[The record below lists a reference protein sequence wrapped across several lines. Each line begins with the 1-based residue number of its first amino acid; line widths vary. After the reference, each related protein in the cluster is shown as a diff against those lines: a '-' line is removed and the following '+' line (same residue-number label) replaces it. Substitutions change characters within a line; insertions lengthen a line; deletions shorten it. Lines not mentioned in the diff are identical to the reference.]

1 MIAFSFF
8 LLWFLYSQKPLYLIQ
23 NLNLCS
29 KIIETKVEA
38 KSGKELAVG
47 DDLLCTACEMTAIW
61 IHTQL
66 KQNKTKAKI
75 FEYVNKVIFPYIPF
89 CLSKWINHWFLHN
102 RSNIL
107 CTFLLLL
114 KLCDNLQNPMAES
127 AVNCDNIVNMPYI
140 SFVIGNR
147 SFHLT
152 PEQVWVCCNL
162 CLKDSKLK
170 IWESKWKK
178 KKRHF
183 LILFLFVFC
192 TVWSSMSLG
201 LNKVFLPSASVAL
214 FL

>member
-1 MIAFSFF
+1 MLKGIYVLHFSSLVYRYSLTNCVPILDFVLMGLSVWGYERLF
-8 LLWFLYSQKPLYLIQ
+8 LFLFLIWFLYSQQPLYLIQ
-23 NLNLCS
+23 NFNLCS

-47 DDLLCTACEMTAIW
+47 EDVLCTACEMTAIW

-75 FEYVNKVIFPYIPF
+75 FEYVYKVIFPYILF
-89 CLSKWINHWFLHN
+89 WLSQWINHWFLHN
-102 RSNIL
+102 WANIL

-140 SFVIGNR
+140 SFIIGNR

-152 PEQVWVCCNL
+152 PEQVWV
-162 CLKDSKLK
+162 
-170 IWESKWKK
+170 
-178 KKRHF
+178 F
-183 LILFLFVFC
+183 LQP
-192 TVWSSMSLG
+192 
-201 LNKVFLPSASVAL
+201 LP
-214 FL
+214 